1 MTSSNNL
8 IIYAIC
14 NKYEII
20 NCLHP
25 SWHGRVYSGLW
36 MIITNLGMPFGN
48 VIFYIFFFLLLN
60 MYNYT
65 TFLCTLH
72 RKTQFNI
79 KQFGYD
85 FDYFPKKITIFDVF
99 FLKYHND
106 S

>member
-1 MTSSNNL
+1 M
-8 IIYAIC
+8 AW
-14 NKYEII
+14 K
-20 NCLHP
+20 
-25 SWHGRVYSGLW
+25 GLFW
-36 MIITNLGMPFGN
+36 PMDDYHEFRHALWECDILYLL
-48 VIFYIFFFLLLN
+48 FYLLLN